1 MNLDRTIPEG
11 IAMVSTEGTE
21 GTGPRAAG
29 AVKDRMTVVRAR
41 ALIIARIA
49 WPIYVALLM
58 SIFLAAL
65 QVRYLELTGPSQA
78 VQDGL
83 AKLGMSTGFYATY
96 NLTAEAL
103 YVLAF
108 AGVAAIVYARNS
120 DDWMGLF
127 TAYTLVTFGVASPPI
142 LVTLE
147 SLIHYDEIWTMP
159 VRLLRFGA
167 WSLILLLFYLFP
179 DGKWYTRG
187 CGRS

>member
-65 QVRYLELTGPSQA
+65 PVRYLELTGPSQA

-83 AKLGMSTGFYATY
+83 GG
-96 NLTAEAL
+96 
-103 YVLAF
+103 
-108 AGVAAIVYARNS
+108 AGQFEVA
-120 DDWMGLF
+120 DL
-127 TAYTLVTFGVASPPI
+127 
-142 LVTLE
+142 
-147 SLIHYDEIWTMP
+147 
-159 VRLLRFGA
+159 
-167 WSLILLLFYLFP
+167 
-179 DGKWYTRG
+179 
-187 CGRS
+187 